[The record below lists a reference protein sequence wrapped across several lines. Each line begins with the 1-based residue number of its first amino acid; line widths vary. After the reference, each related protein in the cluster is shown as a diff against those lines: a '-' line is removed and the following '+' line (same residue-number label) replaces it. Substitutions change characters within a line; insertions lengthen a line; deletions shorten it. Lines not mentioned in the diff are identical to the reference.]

1 MPWPRN
7 KGLPGFPCQF
17 DPFAVCLAR
26 CIPSFCQHPRN
37 TSCNQ
42 PALSDCPR
50 CPFIRHSLPLLF
62 HRTHAN
68 SRRYHSPLPKNKE
81 FRYLVQRPVR
91 IPYAQACQRPA
102 SLAPVPP
109 PSLHALSAPPG
120 PGGRGDC
127 DGHSFAGFLF
137 PTLWHLTLGAL
148 CLCPLTRSRPT
159 EDSGHQRHQH
169 STPAIKHLPSAPPP
183 TAHLQ
188 WHTTELPGPSL
199 DA

>member
-1 MPWPRN
+1 MNDGGRAGQSTRCLFLFRPRADLSEPRAKCRAQGQPETNLAHGSRQRTCLDHPMPWPRN

-68 SRRYHSPLPKNKE
+68 SRRYRSPLPKNKE
-81 FRYLVQRPVR
+81 FRYLVQLPVR

-137 PTLWHLTLGAL
+137 PTL
-148 CLCPLTRSRPT
+148 
-159 EDSGHQRHQH
+159 
-169 STPAIKHLPSAPPP
+169 
-183 TAHLQ
+183 
-188 WHTTELPGPSL
+188 
-199 DA
+199 